1 MISQLR
7 NFFIIAG
14 EISGDI
20 HGALLMDAMKK
31 VDPTCH
37 FTGIGGSEMEGVGF
51 SSLVPLEKMSVMG
64 FVEVLKHLRFFK
76 SVEQKVMETIGAEN
90 PEHIILIDYPGFNLR
105 LAEKV
110 KQKFNIPI
118 TYYISPQIWAWK
130 EKRIDIIKR
139 CVDQMLVIF
148 PFEKSWYAERGIEV
162 EWVGHPYLEE
172 WNATP
177 KSELKTQ
184 LGLDPDRLLLTLFPG
199 SRKQELDRHLTV
211 CFGAAKKIQAD
222 ISELQIVLG
231 LAPNVDIESMQIPE
245 NIHVERAHPR
255 RALEAADAA
264 IIASGTSTLEATI
277 YGTPMVIIYK
287 MNPISWWI
295 SKRLV
300 KTRFAGMPNLIA
312 NRIIVPEFLQSDA
325 TPKAISTQI
334 IRMINPG
341 LARDNTLQNLHN
353 VREALDNGNASSKAA
368 TLILGRST

>member
-1 MISQLR
+1 LISPLR
-7 NFFIIAG
+7 KFFIIAG

-31 VDPTCH
+31 ADPTCH
-37 FTGIGGSEMEGVGF
+37 FIGIGGSEMVRVGL

-76 SVEQKVMETIGAEN
+76 SVEQKVMETIGVDN
-90 PEHIILIDYPGFNLR
+90 PERIILIDYPGFNLR
-105 LAEKV
+105 LAKKV

-130 EKRIDIIKR
+130 EKRINIIKR
-139 CVDQMLVIF
+139 CVNQMLVIF
-148 PFEKSWYAERGIEV
+148 PFEKSWYAERGVEV

-172 WNATP
+172 WNATS
-177 KSELKTQ
+177 KSDLKLK
-184 LGLDPDRLLLTLFPG
+184 LGLDPKRLLLTLFPG
-199 SRKQELDRHLTV
+199 SRKQELDHHLSL
-211 CFGAAKKIQAD
+211 CFSAADKVSKEVPD
-222 ISELQIVLG
+222 LQIILG
-231 LAPNVDIESMQIPE
+231 LAPNVNIESLQIPE
-245 NIHVERAHPR
+245 NIRVERTHTR

-295 SKRLV
+295 SKWLV
-300 KTRFAGMPNLIA
+300 KTRFVGMPNLIA
-312 NRIIVPEFLQSDA
+312 NRIIVPELLQSEA

-334 IRMINPG
+334 IRMIIPG
-341 LARDNTLQNLHN
+341 LARDNTLQNL
-353 VREALDNGNASSKAA
+353 DNIRASLGDSEASSKAA
-368 TLILGRST
+368 FLILGKFS

>member
-31 VDPTCH
+31 ADPTCH
-37 FTGIGGSEMEGVGF
+37 FTGIGGSEMEGVGL
-51 SSLVPLEKMSVMG
+51 SSLIPLEKMSVMG

-90 PEHIILIDYPGFNLR
+90 PERIILIDYPGFNLR
-105 LAEKV
+105 LTKKV
-110 KQKFNIPI
+110 KQQFNIPI

-211 CFGAAKKIQAD
+211 CFDAAKKIQAD